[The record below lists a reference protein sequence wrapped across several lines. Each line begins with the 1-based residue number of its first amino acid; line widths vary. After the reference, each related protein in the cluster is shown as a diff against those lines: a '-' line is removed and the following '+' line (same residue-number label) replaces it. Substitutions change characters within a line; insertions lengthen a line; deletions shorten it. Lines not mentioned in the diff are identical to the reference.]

1 MSITFNDEAAILD
14 YFTEHGAVWMS
25 LVAADSWPYIL
36 TSTEDGDVFVQ
47 GFPTEAEEGDAFRG
61 VPVKDGTEWLCD
73 KSEFWYPVRMVAAD
87 PQPTDPSPDHEN
99 GSRS

>member
-1 MSITFNDEAAILD
+1 MSTTFDSEAAILD
-14 YFTEHGAVWMS
+14 YFMEHGVVWMS

-36 TSTEDGDVFVQ
+36 TSTEHGDVFVQ

-61 VPVKDGTEWLCD
+61 EPIESGTQWLSD

-87 PQPTDPSPDHEN
+87 PESTDSIDEV
-99 GSRS
+99 SR